1 MNWAVTDQLFIIK
14 ITINMAFKVHL
25 LGCSS
30 VKPSFKF
37 ISRRHCDSSYIMH
50 YSRLQNGACGENT
63 AKFASTCVQVVVAS
77 PINSKPELQV

>member
-1 MNWAVTDQLFIIK
+1 
-14 ITINMAFKVHL
+14 MAYKVHL
-25 LGCSS
+25 FGCSS
-30 VKPSFKF
+30 VKPLFQF
-37 ISRRHCDSSYIMH
+37 ISRRRCNSSYIMH